1 MDLQAWNDQ
10 DLPTAWP
17 CRYSYDGRRAV
28 IVTTADDALP
38 GDPYPRSIKRS
49 PKFSTRPFTLSCRS
63 RARVGNPLAGLALAP
78 LSTTAPFFLSPTSR
92 PIPHKQF
99 LPNFPPKSLPPPI
112 PQSLSLSL
120 DADASQRHSERVNGG
135 HGLADGNRHPTKR
148 QSAPHEPS
156 PSRRVTRRVSVGT
169 PKLLSASPRSS
180 RKRLYGDFV
189 AAEKPKWNPRGKSPE
204 SHFSRAQ
211 SSDWDLT
218 KEFICSADPAQM
230 QVVKEALHVAT
241 VPSCGL
247 VCRDDEQSRVLE
259 FCKGCVEQER
269 SGSLYVCGCPGTGK
283 TLSINKVKESVARW
297 ADETGMETP
306 DALSINCTSL
316 AKTHEIFSKILA
328 KFQTRKKA
336 TCKLSPLQQLQTMF
350 SHKESAPRR
359 MLLVVVDEMDY
370 LITRDRA
377 VLHDLFMLTTY
388 QFSRCILIGIA
399 NAIDLADRFLPKLES
414 LNCKPLVVTFRAY
427 SKDQISDIIKHRL
440 KVLEYDV
447 FEPLALE
454 FCARKVAAASG
465 DMRKAL
471 GVCRSAVEVFEARL
485 QESSDQ
491 EFGLV
496 TFDHMDIALS
506 KAFKSPVVDSILCLP
521 QHQQMVLCALANTF
535 HHCKKKA
542 TTLGELNKSYIEI
555 CRSTQVP
562 AVGMLEFSNMCM
574 VLSDQGFMKLGQSKE
589 DKLRRV
595 MLQIDS
601 SDITFAFKDF
611 AFYWIKPT

>member
-1 MDLQAWNDQ
+1 MPTLRSATASQSPAASPS
-10 DLPTAWP
+10 PTASTTL
-17 CRYSYDGRRAV
+17 RSAKRR
-28 IVTTADDALP
+28 VTS
-38 GDPYPRSIKRS
+38 PRRS
-49 PKFSTRPFTLSCRS
+49 AGSPDESQLSS
-63 RARVGNPLAGLALAP
+63 PHKSPLAGAG
-78 LSTTAPFFLSPTSR
+78 TGT
-92 PIPHKQF
+92 I
-99 LPNFPPKSLPPPI
+99 
-112 PQSLSLSL
+112 
-120 DADASQRHSERVNGG
+120 
-135 HGLADGNRHPTKR
+135 
-148 QSAPHEPS
+148 
-156 PSRRVTRRVSVGT
+156 GT
-169 PKLLSASPRSS
+169 PNLLSASPRSS
-180 RKRLYGDFV
+180 RKRLYGDLV
-189 AAEKPKWNPRGKSPE
+189 AAEKPKWNPR
-204 SHFSRAQ
+204 
-211 SSDWDLT
+211 
-218 KEFICSADPAQM
+218 DPSQM
-230 QVVKEALHVAT
+230 QAVKEALHVAT
-241 VPSCGL
+241 VPSSGL

-259 FCKGCVEQER
+259 FCKACVEQELA
-269 SGSLYVCGCPGTGK
+269 GSLYVCGCPGTGK
-283 TLSINKVKESVARW
+283 TLSINKVKESLARW
-297 ADETGMETP
+297 ADDMGMETP
-306 DALSINCTSL
+306 DALSINCTGL
-316 AKTHEIFSKILA
+316 ANAHEIFSKILA
-328 KFQTRKKA
+328 KLQTRKKA
-336 TCKLSPLQQLQTMF
+336 TGKMSPLQQLQTMF

-359 MLLVVVDEMDY
+359 MLLVIVDEMDY

-447 FEPLALE
+447 FEPMALE

-471 GVCRSAVEVFEARL
+471 GACRSAVEVFEARL

-491 EFGLV
+491 EFRVV

-506 KAFKSPVVDSILCLP
+506 KAFKSAVLDSILCLP

-595 MLQIDS
+595 ILQIDI
-601 SDITFAFKDF
+601 SDINFAFKDNRF
-611 AFYWIKPT
+611 FQKCLQQTKF

>member
-1 MDLQAWNDQ
+1 MPTLRSATASASTAGTAS
-10 DLPTAWP
+10 PTATATP
-17 CRYSYDGRRAV
+17 RSAKRRLTSPRRA
-28 IVTTADDALP
+28 A
-38 GDPYPRSIKRS
+38 GS
-49 PKFSTRPFTLSCRS
+49 P
-63 RARVGNPLAGLALAP
+63 
-78 LSTTAPFFLSPTSR
+78 
-92 PIPHKQF
+92 
-99 LPNFPPKSLPPPI
+99 
-112 PQSLSLSL
+112 
-120 DADASQRHSERVNGG
+120 DASQFTSPHKSPNVGIDY
-135 HGLADGNRHPTKR
+135 ADAGVLLLLLLHITEYSVAMRSNCSIL
-148 QSAPHEPS
+148 Q
-156 PSRRVTRRVSVGT
+156 VGT

-180 RKRLYGDFV
+180 RKRLYGDF
-189 AAEKPKWNPRGKSPE
+189 
-204 SHFSRAQ
+204 
-211 SSDWDLT
+211 
-218 KEFICSADPAQM
+218 
-230 QVVKEALHVAT
+230 VVKEALHVAT

-611 AFYWIKPT
+611 AFYWIKPTGDVSTGAVYRPTMTYCDRTVVG

>member
-1 MDLQAWNDQ
+1 MRFRGTHTREALSGPQNFQRALSHFRVVPARGWETLWRAW
-10 DLPTAWP
+10 LS
-17 CRYSYDGRRAV
+17 RH
-28 IVTTADDALP
+28 
-38 GDPYPRSIKRS
+38 S
-49 PKFSTRPFTLSCRS
+49 PPPRPFSCRP
-63 RARVGNPLAGLALAP
+63 PLAP
-78 LSTTAPFFLSPTSR
+78 SPTNNSS
-92 PIPHKQF
+92 PIS
-99 LPNFPPKSLPPPI
+99 LPN
-112 PQSLSLSL
+112 LSRLRS
-120 DADASQRHSERVNGG
+120 H
-135 HGLADGNRHPTKR
+135 
-148 QSAPHEPS
+148 
-156 PSRRVTRRVSVGT
+156 SVGT

-189 AAEKPKWNPRGKSPE
+189 AAEKPKWNPR
-204 SHFSRAQ
+204 
-211 SSDWDLT
+211 
-218 KEFICSADPAQM
+218 DPAQM

-269 SGSLYVCGCPGTGK
+269 SRSLYVCGCPGTGK

-496 TFDHMDIALS
+496 TCITNKVVPVKEITFVHVYIDVTFDHMDIALS

-601 SDITFAFKDF
+601 SDITFAFKMYSL
-611 AFYWIKPT
+611 A